1 MSDPS
6 PATHPRPRLAV
17 RLALWAPV
25 AIWAGVIFWFSTR
38 PASQIP
44 GRFAEE
50 GHLGEYAIFGALLYF
65 ALRADLPRWRALGV
79 AIAAASLYGVSDEFH
94 QHFVATRTPDVM
106 DWIADTV
113 GASVGAL
120 LALGLDR
127 LRGGRNS
134 PTVDR
139 ADSPQ

>member
-1 MSDPS
+1 MTDSP
-6 PATHPRPRLAV
+6 PATHTRPRLAT

-25 AIWAGVIFWFSTR
+25 AAWAGVIFWFSTR

-50 GHLGEYAIFGALLYF
+50 GHLGEYAILGALLYF
-65 ALRADLPRWRALGV
+65 ALRADLPRWRAVGV
-79 AIAAASLYGVSDEFH
+79 AIAIASLYGVSDEFH

-120 LALGLDR
+120 VAVMLER
-127 LRGGRNS
+127 LRNARS
-134 PTVDR
+134 DPTRDS

>member
-1 MSDPS
+1 MTDSP
-6 PATHPRPRLAV
+6 PATNARPRLAT

-25 AIWAGVIFWFSTR
+25 AMWAGVIFWFSTR

-50 GHLGEYAIFGALLYF
+50 GHLGEYAILGTLLYF
-65 ALRADLPRWRALGV
+65 ALRADLPSWRALGI
-79 AIAAASLYGVSDEFH
+79 AIAIASLYGVSDEFH

-120 LALGLDR
+120 VALGLER
-127 LRGGRNS
+127 LRGARNG
-134 PTVDR
+134 PTDGR